1 MRRSV
6 ALSAHAGAAMSA
18 TTGTAHAVTTVSA
31 ATGTAHTGTTV
42 GATTGTPFAV
52 VLTGWTAESG
62 IPGTG
67 IAKNCFFKFFIG
79 TVYLAEL
86 FLVEFQLFSYF
97 IRLIVD

>member
-1 MRRSV
+1 
-6 ALSAHAGAAMSA
+6 MSA
-18 TTGTAHAVTTVSA
+18 TTGTAHAGTTVSA
-31 ATGTAHTGTTV
+31 ATGTAHTGTTVGATTGTTV